1 MWWGSG
7 TRGSALASWPD
18 WQLPLLS
25 WTSLQLSKPSS
36 PRKRKPLLLPSN
48 DAPCCIATK
57 MRVPRLFSPPHDVG
71 PLPTLARRA
80 CRLRSGPACNGC
92 HLPFS
97 MLLPGVGLRS
107 HSPGSRY
114 RCPSRATSLKRASK
128 PAPQLRGVGLLSA
141 HAQGGWR
148 GAEGPAG
155 LQARARS
162 RERMRPTP
170 RSCLFPSNPAARDW
184 GRKFE
189 LGTEVCQERGKK

>member
-71 PLPTLARRA
+71 SLPTLARRA

-97 MLLPGVGLRS
+97 LAAPGRRSPLTLTGLQIPLPFTCNFAKTRLQ
-107 HSPGSRY
+107 
-114 RCPSRATSLKRASK
+114 TRAST
-128 PAPQLRGVGLLSA
+128 PGRWFIVC
-141 HAQGGWR
+141 
-148 GAEGPAG
+148 
-155 LQARARS
+155 ARARRVARGGGTS
-162 RERMRPTP
+162 RPP
-170 RSCLFPSNPAARDW
+170 GPSP
-184 GRKFE
+184 E
-189 LGTEVCQERGKK
+189 P